1 MAKIINNKPLI
12 SIIVPIFNS
21 KLYLDKCINSIISQ
35 SYKNLEIILIN
46 DGSTDSSFEICKKH
60 AELDKRIKIINK
72 KNGGAAQAR
81 NIAINKS
88 KGEYLAFVDSDDYVH
103 VNFIETLFEN
113 AKSKNADISA
123 CNYYCDYNDGR
134 IVNRPNKP
142 NKKDFDNLQ
151 AVRDLL
157 LENST
162 LETILCNKLF
172 KRKLFM
178 DNNLKLI
185 EGEIYEDTRI
195 MYRLAFYAQKITF
208 INKPLY
214 YYLQRDGSVMNH
226 GVNLNNLNLQTLIT
240 KEADTWLK
248 QRTNKLN
255 DEIEAFHLTGQINSL
270 NYMVDGKK
278 IYNNIWRKIAIN
290 MRKNRKEYLNNPYI
304 SKSRK
309 MLVVLPKFFKTPY
322 KLIRFI
328 YNYNKENNK

>member
-1 MAKIINNKPLI
+1 M
-12 SIIVPIFNS
+12 
-21 KLYLDKCINSIISQ
+21 
-35 SYKNLEIILIN
+35 
-46 DGSTDSSFEICKKH
+46 
-60 AELDKRIKIINK
+60 
-72 KNGGAAQAR
+72 
-81 NIAINKS
+81 
-88 KGEYLAFVDSDDYVH
+88 
-103 VNFIETLFEN
+103 NFIETLFEN

-214 YYLQRDGSVMNH
+214 YYLLPRVIAAPGDLLGRGGEPGAHLHQIGSHVLQRVHTFEPGRAHS
-226 GVNLNNLNLQTLIT
+226 T
-240 KEADTWLK
+240 
-248 QRTNKLN
+248 
-255 DEIEAFHLTGQINSL
+255 
-270 NYMVDGKK
+270 
-278 IYNNIWRKIAIN
+278 AI
-290 MRKNRKEYLNNPYI
+290 
-304 SKSRK
+304 SG
-309 MLVVLPKFFKTPY
+309 
-322 KLIRFI
+322 
-328 YNYNKENNK
+328 